1 MRYFSILC
9 AVAALSLCS
18 SCRML
23 KPYDGDVPY
32 ADEANPLKYKEQP

>member
-1 MRYFSILC
+1 MKWFCLFF
-9 AVAALSLCS
+9 ALSALCS
-18 SCRML
+18 SCHFL